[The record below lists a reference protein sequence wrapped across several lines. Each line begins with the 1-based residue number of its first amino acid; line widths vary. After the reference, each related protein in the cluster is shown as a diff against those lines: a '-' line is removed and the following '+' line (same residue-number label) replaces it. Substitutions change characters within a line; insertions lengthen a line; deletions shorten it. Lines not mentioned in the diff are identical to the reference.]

1 MTITPTSRT
10 PQGIPGARCRRPAA
24 AAPANASAVIGDLAE
39 APWEPVQDWTVG
51 YRHGAAG
58 VDVAGNDPGDR
69 AWLDEFL
76 LPWCDVGTAGSAPVC
91 VRMIRSTPIAE
102 ALGREWTRRQA
113 APRRQPPR
121 PCVRLDTQTIA
132 FDGWSADDGLRLV
145 DPVTGCTFIVAGT
158 AVDVVAGEGEEQ
170 AQLGLLGLVR
180 EVIAGSVAAHR
191 PVVDLHAAAFALDG
205 KAVVIAGPKGA
216 GKTSLLCHVL
226 ISAGAALLANDRVFV
241 ATDEAP
247 PVACGIPTVVS
258 IRPGTLDAF
267 PRLLA
272 RAAEFPALTRI
283 DPSARRILDGQAPL
297 PPSARPALLLSP
309 ARLAGRLGAAR
320 VAEAPLAAIVI
331 AETSAAVA
339 GFVLERLPREA
350 AQAALD
356 ASLYGV
362 AADRSRP
369 TLFGRLAGEAAAGLP
384 PIGDRIARLAA
395 AVPVYRCRLGR
406 DAYDRPAAPLL
417 EALGL
422 GASPP

>member
-1 MTITPTSRT
+1 MTTPTSRT
-10 PQGIPGARCRRPAA
+10 SRADPGARSRRSAA
-24 AAPANASAVIGDLAE
+24 AAPANGGAVVRDRADASA
-39 APWEPVQDWTVG
+39 EPEETWAIG
-51 YRHGAAG
+51 YRCGPAG
-58 VDVAGNDPGDR
+58 VDVSGDDPGDR

-76 LPWCDVGTAGSAPVC
+76 LPFCDVTAAGGAPVR
-91 VRMIRSTPIAE
+91 VRMIRSDPLAE
-102 ALGREWTRRQA
+102 ALGREWRRRQA
-113 APRRQPPR
+113 APREPPR

-132 FDGWSADDGLRLV
+132 FDGWSGDDGLRLI

-158 AVDVVAGEGEEQ
+158 SVDVVAPEAEER

-180 EVIAGSVAAHR
+180 EAIAGSVAAHR

-205 KAVVIAGPKGA
+205 QAVVIAGPKGA

-226 ISAGAALLANDRVFV
+226 VSAGAALLANDRVFV
-241 ATDEAP
+241 AVDGAQP
-247 PVACGIPTVVS
+247 AACGIPTVVS
-258 IRPGTLDAF
+258 IRQGTLDAF
-267 PRLLA
+267 PQLLA

-283 DPSARRILDGQAPL
+283 DPSARRILDGQPPL

-309 ARLAGRLGAAR
+309 ARFAGRLGAAR
-320 VAEAPLAAIVI
+320 AARASLAAIVI
-331 AETSAAVA
+331 AEASAAVA
-339 GFVLERLPREA
+339 GFALERLAEGA
-350 AQAALD
+350 ARAALD

-369 TLFGRLAGEAAAGLP
+369 TLFGGLAGKAAAGLP
-384 PIGDRIARLAA
+384 PIGDRIAGLAA

-422 GASPP
+422 KASSS